1 MWFRLSAAA
10 FAASAMAAV
19 LAVFA
24 GPATAAEFYK
34 GKTVTIM
41 VPSGLGASMGLY
53 ARLVGRA
60 MEKTIPGKPTIIV
73 QSRPGAGGTKG
84 TKYAYNVGPTDGTF
98 IAQIAAGNV
107 TLPVLR
113 KVQYDV
119 TKFQWLGS
127 VTERPSVIWLWHT
140 SPVNSIKDAM
150 KTEAILGST
159 GKGAGT
165 YLWPTLINH
174 MLGTKFKVVSGY
186 KGGARINQA
195 AEQGE
200 LHGRWSSYSGLSAS
214 KRQWLQTKKVKVVLQ
229 IGPYIPEQ
237 SQAPRIGDLVPAEF
251 KDIVNFMQLSERVGM
266 AFWLR
271 PEVPRERVEIL
282 RTAFMKAMS
291 DPAVQAEGARRG
303 APISPIPGAKLN
315 QMVADAYK
323 TPKATL
329 DRIGK
334 ILGFK

>member
-1 MWFRLSAAA
+1 MLFRLSVSA
-10 FAASAMAAV
+10 FAALAASLV
-19 LAVFA
+19 AVA
-24 GPATAAEFYK
+24 PAAAAEFYK

-84 TKYAYNVGPTDGTF
+84 TKYAYNVGPSDGTF

-150 KTEAILGST
+150 KTQAILGST

-200 LHGRWSSYSGLSAS
+200 VNGRWSSYSGLSAS
-214 KRQWLQTKKVKVVLQ
+214 KRQWLQKKKVKVILQ

-237 SQAPRIGDLVPAEF
+237 PQAPRIADLVSGES

-266 AFWLR
+266 AFWVR
-271 PEVPRERVEIL
+271 PEVPKDRVEIL

-291 DPAVQAEGARRG
+291 DPAVQAEGAKRG
-303 APISPIPGAKLN
+303 APINPIPGAKIN
-315 QMVADAYK
+315 KMVAAAYQ
-323 TPKATL
+323 TPQATL
-329 DRIGK
+329 RRIK
-334 ILGFK
+334 TILGFK